1 MGGDGGVVCGRTLKG
16 GHLAIIKLTK
26 SHFVRSTRQWFEFK
40 FVAKRIEVANSL
52 IDTFLLC

>member
-1 MGGDGGVVCGRTLKG
+1 MVCGRTLKG